1 MANLNLET
9 LDKLL
14 TNATSSNKK
23 IKPPLWRLL
32 AKDMDRIEAAKQ
44 EGETYKAMA
53 EAVGVT
59 AHSFSIALSKARLH
73 LKRLDEAKA
82 AEIKKE
88 TEIQNE
94 NKETEAEIVV
104 IHDTARPFAT
114 RDMFKRVSNLE
125 EYDGKIVAI
134 PSRDTL
140 KEVAENIVIKTIDRS
155 GIWLAQTP
163 QAFKRKTLIECHFKA
178 RNEGFYGTDDAS
190 LLERYGYKVGI
201 VEGSFWNFKIT
212 FPEDLEIAERFVGG
226 GGGTRTLTGL

>member
-1 MANLNLET
+1 MI
-9 LDKLL
+9 
-14 TNATSSNKK
+14 SC
-23 IKPPLWRLL
+23 ILL
-32 AKDMDRIEAAKQ
+32 AAGKGQRFGKKKQYVALGGKPLFLYSIETVKDLFEEVIVVLPPEDINTVKIPD
-44 EGETYKAMA
+44 G
-53 EAVGVT
+53 
-59 AHSFSIALSKARLH
+59 
-73 LKRLDEAKA
+73 
-82 AEIKKE
+82 IKKVAGG
-88 TEIQNE
+88 TERQDSVLNALL
-94 NKETEAEIVV
+94 ETEAEIVV

-114 RDMFKRVSNLE
+114 QDMFRRVSNLE